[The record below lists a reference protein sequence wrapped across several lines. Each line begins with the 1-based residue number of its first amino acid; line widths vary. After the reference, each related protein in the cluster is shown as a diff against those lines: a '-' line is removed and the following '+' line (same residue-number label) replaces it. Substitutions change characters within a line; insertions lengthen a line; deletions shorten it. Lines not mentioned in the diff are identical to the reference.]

1 LFCFHAGLDE
11 FVEEPEDEYD
21 LIVSNPPFY
30 TEDYK
35 TDNEQRDLTFSRRY
49 AFEELIEAAD
59 LLFENG
65 IFSVIIPL
73 KKKKVFGYSQ

>member
-1 LFCFHAGLDE
+1 MLSKLMLLKLTKAPMNKQQIISKTLHDRLFCYHAGLDE

-35 TDNEQRDLTFSRRY
+35 TDNEQRDLARFQD
-49 AFEELIEAAD
+49 AM
-59 LLFENG
+59 
-65 IFSVIIPL
+65 PL
-73 KKKKVFGYSQ
+73 KI